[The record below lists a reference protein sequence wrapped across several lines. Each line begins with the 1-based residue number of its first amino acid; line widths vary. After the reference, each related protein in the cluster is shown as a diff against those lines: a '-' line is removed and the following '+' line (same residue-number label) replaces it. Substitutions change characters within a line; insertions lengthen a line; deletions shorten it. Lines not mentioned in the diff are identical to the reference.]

1 MPSNPPANPAEA
13 MRQLTRFARQL
24 REYVK
29 ETVDEVTPYIE
40 HSLAEYVAEN
50 IERVRREHVTMDEAL
65 GLAWAKIGAPLKKDR
80 ASDPEGHKKQQLLI
94 FNAMRL
100 RSQQPPVKWAAIPH
114 TIGYSG
120 SWRQLQ
126 KLCREKADPIAQAA
140 HELAHR
146 ASKQKPRSRV
156 SL

>member
-1 MPSNPPANPAEA
+1 
-13 MRQLTRFARQL
+13 L

-29 ETVDEVTPYIE
+29 ETADEVTPYLE
-40 HSLAEYVAEN
+40 HSLAEYVAES
-50 IERVRREHVTMDEAL
+50 IERVRREHVTMDKAL
-65 GLAWAKIGAPLKKDR
+65 GLAWAKTGAPVKKDR
-80 ASDPEGHKKQQLLI
+80 ASDPEGHIKQQLLI
-94 FNAMRL
+94 FKARRL

-126 KLCREKADPIAQAA
+126 KLCREKADPIVQAA
-140 HELAHR
+140 LELAHR
-146 ASKQKPRSRV
+146 ASKREPRRRV